1 MHFVT
6 LFLVVALCTCRGS
19 VPSASGTPD
28 RPATSEATAA
38 ATTSDMAFRLIDRG
52 VLGKAANADM
62 ETADRTPIMEIA
74 ETGERYDS
82 LWRMHIKDTVAP
94 SVDFEKE
101 SVVFLIM
108 GPRPT
113 GGYAVTP
120 ESVTR
125 SGSELFVKTRI
136 NEPAK
141 GMMTTQAFTAPYAV
155 IAVPMPRARAGR
167 WVRSDGSLM
176 AVENGGNV
184 Q

>member
-1 MHFVT
+1 MHFMT
-6 LFLVVALCTCRGS
+6 LFLVVTLCTCSGS

-28 RPATSEATAA
+28 RPATSEAAAA
-38 ATTSDMAFRLIDRG
+38 ATTSEMTFRLIDRG
-52 VLGKAANADM
+52 VLGRAANADM
-62 ETADRTPIMEIA
+62 ETADRTPMMEIA
-74 ETGERYDS
+74 SSGNRYES
-82 LWRMHIKDTVAP
+82 LWRTHINDTPAP

-125 SGSELFVKTRI
+125 SGNDLFVKTRI
-136 NEPAK
+136 QEPEK
-141 GMMTTQAFTAPYAV
+141 GAMTTQAFTAPYAV